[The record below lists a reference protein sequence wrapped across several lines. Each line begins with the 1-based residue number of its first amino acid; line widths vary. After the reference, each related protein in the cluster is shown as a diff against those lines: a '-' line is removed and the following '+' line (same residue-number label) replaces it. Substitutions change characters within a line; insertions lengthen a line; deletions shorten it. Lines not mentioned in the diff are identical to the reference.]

1 MIEMRSSLN
10 PRVLLISA
18 LLLLSAATVPLHA
31 EVMDK
36 EPSMVDNWVVAIG
49 TGGLALVAWRWRRW
63 LGALISI
70 LFALVATNVLF
81 ELRDPFV
88 GPAIRD
94 EAGERYVWHFY
105 ASVAVG
111 TALHLMAVAGAYV
124 RSRARAA

>member
-1 MIEMRSSLN
+1 MRLLL
-10 PRVLLISA
+10 PTILLISTFC
-18 LLLLSAATVPLHA
+18 LAAC
-31 EVMDK
+31 
-36 EPSMVDNWVVAIG
+36 
-49 TGGLALVAWRWRRW
+49 
-63 LGALISI
+63 GAAPQQQVSHFLQFPP
-70 LFALVATNVLF
+70 FALVATNVLF